1 VTFVEAVKEELPGVC
16 LQWEDF
22 ASVHA
27 SPILQRCRDGLL
39 VDSRADLHPD
49 QAVYAR
55 SDWTGP
61 AGADLAQVVAEV
73 HPPGPRG
80 SALSDPD
87 APLLPLLTDVRRVE
101 VDIAI
106 AVGLE
111 AQRAGLAPETTPEA
125 LRARVVATQWTPSY
139 DTR

>member
-1 VTFVEAVKEELPGVC
+1 
-16 LQWEDF
+16 LQD
-22 ASVHA
+22 
-27 SPILQRCRDGLL
+27 IKRRQ
-39 VDSRADLHPD
+39 
-49 QAVYAR
+49 VYAR

-73 HPPGPRG
+73 HPTIMIGLSKDLIRWTDGRALVAGG
-80 SALSDPD
+80 SPF
-87 APLLPLLTDVRRVE
+87 APVE
-101 VDIAI
+101 HDGRTIPIGQCNNVYICPAVDIAV

-111 AQRAGLAPETTPEA
+111 AQSAGLAPETTPEA